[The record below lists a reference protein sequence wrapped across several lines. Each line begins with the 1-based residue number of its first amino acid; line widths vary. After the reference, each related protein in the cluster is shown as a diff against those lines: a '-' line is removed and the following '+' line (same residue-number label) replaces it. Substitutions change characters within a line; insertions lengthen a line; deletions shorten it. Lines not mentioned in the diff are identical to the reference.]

1 MFVLSYFHPEMKTR
15 QFILFL
21 NLLLCIGLS
30 AGNRLDSILSVLDNT
45 IENNLVYT
53 RLRENRIDSLK
64 DKLSLSTELQSTY
77 NLQTELYKEYK
88 SYKCD
93 SAIRYLNRN
102 MEIALQL
109 NDNRKL
115 LESKL
120 RFTHLL
126 AATGMYMEAK
136 DLLATIPRNTLPP
149 DLVVDYYLSTE
160 LLYKEAAGITQDSVF
175 ARQYTRMAGRYGDS
189 IFNSIDSTGTMYF
202 QMAETRARVN
212 GEYDK
217 ALRINDKR
225 LSETTFGTAE
235 YALVTYYR
243 SLIYR
248 DLHQKEDEKY
258 YLALSSI
265 SDIRSA
271 IKDHASLWMLAQLLY
286 QEGDIERAY
295 RYIRFS
301 WNETVFYNARLRSLQ
316 TAGILSLIEDTYH
329 ALIQQKNRELEF
341 YILSVSAL
349 GILLAIALLFIYRQ
363 MKKLA
368 VARNNLQQVNG
379 QLKVL
384 NEELSQM
391 NTCLTSTNTELS
403 ESNQIKEQYIGRF
416 INLCSTYINKLDAY
430 RRMVNKKLS
439 TGNADELQK
448 ITRSPN
454 ALDNELEELYLN
466 FDKAFLQLFPD
477 FVDEFNHLL
486 LKEERIIPR
495 NGELL
500 NTELR
505 IFALIRLG
513 INDSSQIAE
522 FLRYSVNTIYNY
534 RAKVKNKA
542 CVSRENFEEL
552 VMKIK

>member
-1 MFVLSYFHPEMKTR
+1 MKQR
-15 QFILFL
+15 LFILCLTFVSF
-21 NLLLCIGLS
+21 IGLS
-30 AGNRLDSILSVLDNT
+30 ADNRLDSILSVLDAT
-45 IENNLVYT
+45 IDNNLIYT
-53 RLRENRIDSLK
+53 QLRQNRIDSLK
-64 DKLSLSTELQSTY
+64 QKLSVSTVLQDIY
-77 NLQTELYKEYK
+77 NIQADLYKEYK

-93 SAIRYLNRN
+93 SAVRYLNLN
-102 MEIALQL
+102 MEVAISM
-109 NDNRKL
+109 NNNRKL

-120 RFTHLL
+120 RLVHLL

-136 DLLATIPRNTLPP
+136 DLLDTIVRNTIPQDFIP
-149 DLVVDYYLSTE
+149 DYYLSAQT
-160 LLYKEAAGITQDSVF
+160 LYREAAAITQDSVF
-175 ARQYTRMAGRYGDS
+175 ARQYMKTANLYMDS
-189 IFNSIDSTGTMYF
+189 IFNIIDSTGTLYLE
-202 QMAETRARVN
+202 MAETKARLN
-212 GEYDK
+212 QEYD
-217 ALRINDKR
+217 ATFRINDRR
-225 LSETTFGTAE
+225 LSLTTSDTPE

-243 SLIYR
+243 SLIYG
-248 DLHQKEDEKY
+248 DLHQTDDEKY
-258 YLALSSI
+258 YLALSSV
-265 SDIRSA
+265 SDIRCA
-271 IKDHASLWMLAQLLY
+271 IKDHASLWLLAQILY

-301 WNETVFYNARLRSLQ
+301 WSETVFYNARLRSLQ
-316 TAGILSLIEDTYH
+316 TAGILSLIDNTYH
-329 ALIQQKNRELEF
+329 ALIQKKNGELQF
-341 YILSVSAL
+341 YILLVSTL
-349 GILLAIALLFIYRQ
+349 GFLLGIALLFIYRQ
-363 MKKLA
+363 MKKLS
-368 VARNNLQQVNG
+368 VARNNLEQVNG
-379 QLKVL
+379 QLKKL

-391 NTCLTSTNTELS
+391 NLTLISTNTELS

-430 RRMVNKKLS
+430 RRMVNKKLG
-439 TGNADELQK
+439 TGKAEELQK

-477 FVDEFNHLL
+477 FVDEFNKLL
-486 LKEERIIPR
+486 MKEEQITLR

-552 VMKIK
+552 VMKIR